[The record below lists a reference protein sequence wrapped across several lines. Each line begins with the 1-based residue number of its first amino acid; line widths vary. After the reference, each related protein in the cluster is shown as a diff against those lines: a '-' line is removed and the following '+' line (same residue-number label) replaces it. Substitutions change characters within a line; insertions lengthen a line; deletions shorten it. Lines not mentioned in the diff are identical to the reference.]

1 MVSVLHIVEVR
12 HTLLTY
18 LEKTVHTV
26 NTAVRTDLD
35 FTGRHAPS
43 LSLSYTDTAAHVL
56 DAGSQPELD

>member
-43 LSLSYTDTAAHVL
+43 LSQLHRHVL